1 MYADIRSWRTK
12 LKQINQEIADAQS
25 EGYNDIADGVRV
37 KGWILIGK
45 GLRFIPGVQLI
56 EGRAKEDIRWDQL
69 QLEHDAPN
77 HAVFW
82 TITAVIVVLLGI
94 GCEFPFLSRRPFT
107 VSCGCICSLVTAAAG
122 LAMSA
127 APDYAHYFPFL
138 QPLANHNDFVTGLAI
153 VFAPA
158 VACVIFISTSIA
170 ILACKLFSH
179 SK

>member
-1 MYADIRSWRTK
+1 MMFISGLNHDDLGHVYADIRSWRTK

-45 GLRFIPGVQLI
+45 GLRFIPGIQLI

-69 QLEHDAPN
+69 QLEHDASN

-94 GCEFPFLSRRPFT
+94 GCKSP
-107 VSCGCICSLVTAAAG
+107 SL
-122 LAMSA
+122 
-127 APDYAHYFPFL
+127 
-138 QPLANHNDFVTGLAI
+138 
-153 VFAPA
+153 
-158 VACVIFISTSIA
+158 
-170 ILACKLFSH
+170 
-179 SK
+179 

>member
-45 GLRFIPGVQLI
+45 GLRFIPGIQLI

-69 QLEHDAPN
+69 QLEHDASN

-82 TITAVIVVLLGI
+82 TITAVIVALLGI
-94 GCEFPFLSRRPFT
+94 GCKSLSLYRRLFELSSLLCLLT
-107 VSCGCICSLVTAAAG
+107 SDRRGRIGYVSCTRLCTL
-122 LAMSA
+122 
-127 APDYAHYFPFL
+127 FP
-138 QPLANHNDFVTGLAI
+138 I
-153 VFAPA
+153 SPA
-158 VACVIFISTSIA
+158 FGEP
-170 ILACKLFSH
+170 
-179 SK
+179 